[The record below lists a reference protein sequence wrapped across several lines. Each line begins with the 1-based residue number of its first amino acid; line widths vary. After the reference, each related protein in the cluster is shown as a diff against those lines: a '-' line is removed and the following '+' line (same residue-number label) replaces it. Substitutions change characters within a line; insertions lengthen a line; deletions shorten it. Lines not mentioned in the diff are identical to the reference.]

1 MYNLSVGIFASFFET
16 KDVQGTCTCNISL
29 MYTCTCKFNVYM
41 YIILS
46 TIKWIC
52 KHVYNFNKNMKNA
65 WYTVLIINCKKNIH
79 IYIYLFVYTIY
90 NNKFTTKLYFC
101 YSWSCL
107 LSISLFP
114 TNISSLLLL
123 SIFFWSLSNQFYNKI
138 VIVIFDWTIF
148 FLN

>member
-1 MYNLSVGIFASFFET
+1 MHS
-16 KDVQGTCTCNISL
+16 
-29 MYTCTCKFNVYM
+29 
-41 YIILS
+41 ILS

-52 KHVYNFNKNMKNA
+52 KHVYSFNKNMKNA
-65 WYTVLIINCKKNIH
+65 WYTVLIINCKKNIY
-79 IYIYLFVYTIY
+79 IYIYLWY

-107 LSISLFP
+107 LLISLFP

-148 FLN
+148 FQIKWATIKYLRSYIVVTMTTYTTQNMKNTLYK